1 MNALWNRVLKVVYG
15 KEPITGFVLIAGAAD
30 VAIGGIDQSSSL
42 VFFGL
47 CVVTAALGLRWWQ
60 FQRRA
65 LSTTQQE
72 ERVAIHA
79 LPPQSSRPSL
89 PALSVPKKK

>member
-1 MNALWNRVLKVVYG
+1 MNAVWNRVLKSVYG
-15 KEPITGFVLIAGAAD
+15 KEPITGFVLTAGAVD

-47 CVVTAALGLRWWQ
+47 CVVAAALGLRWWQ
-60 FQRRA
+60 FYRRSPETIREQR
-65 LSTTQQE
+65 
-72 ERVAIHA
+72 VVYA

-89 PALSVPKKK
+89 PTLSVPKKK

>member
-1 MNALWNRVLKVVYG
+1 MNALWNRVLKSIYG

-60 FQRRA
+60 FQRRNP
-65 LSTTQQE
+65 STAQE

>member
-1 MNALWNRVLKVVYG
+1 MNAVWNRVFKSIYG

-65 LSTTQQE
+65 PATTPE

>member
-60 FQRRA
+60 FQRRNP
-65 LSTTQQE
+65 STTPE

-89 PALSVPKKK
+89 PALSVPKKR